1 MFPLLLTLLAAD
13 TTGVG
18 AALRFTVDTTSPAW
32 MRWRSVTDVR
42 PVLRGV
48 YGGEGWRPLWVDV
61 DGRPTPAARAMV
73 RQLGQLRDR
82 GLDPADYD
90 AVALALRADSLDT
103 PTRVAAYDV
112 ALSTATLRVARA
124 LDRGRVS
131 PTVLH
136 RTLRVAREP
145 FAADSLLRA
154 FAADTQAAARLRA
167 LEPPFYQ
174 YRRLLGVLER
184 FRALARDT
192 TLLGLPPMPKVLR
205 PDSAYAGAGGLRRLL
220 TALGDLPA
228 APALGVDTL
237 YDATLQEGVRRFQR
251 RQGLTDDAIIG
262 AGTQARLRRP
272 WRDRIRQVELTLE
285 RWRWL
290 PRTHEVPPLIVNIP
304 AFRLYGLRQLPD
316 LEAETL
322 TMDVVV
328 GTAVTHDTPLLA
340 AMLEAV
346 NFQPHWNVPTSIAT
360 KEIKPKALANPG
372 YLAKERYELLRGSR
386 VVPITPEA
394 IAEIGN
400 GVRVRQ
406 MPGPGNALGRVKF
419 VMPNRE
425 DIYLHDTPSRG
436 LFARTRRDFSH
447 GCIRVVDPAALARWA
462 LRDLPEWTP
471 ERIDS
476 AMAGDRQVW
485 VALPRKI
492 PVYLV
497 YQSVVVRESGE
508 AFLYPDIY
516 GHDATLDAALR
527 KGYPFAGTALASAR

>member
-1 MFPLLLTLLAAD
+1 MFPLLLALLSAD

-18 AALRFTVDTTSPAW
+18 AALRFTVDTAPPAW
-32 MRWRSVTDVR
+32 MRWRTTTDVR
-42 PVLRGV
+42 AVLRTV
-48 YGGEGWRPLWVDV
+48 YGAEGWRPLWVGT
-61 DGRPTPAARAMV
+61 DGRPTAPARAV
-73 RQLGQLRDR
+73 VAQLQQLRQR

-90 AVALALRADSLDT
+90 ATALATRADSLDT
-103 PTRVAAYDV
+103 PTRIAAYDA
-112 ALSTATLRVARA
+112 ALSVATLRVARA

-136 RTLRVAREP
+136 RTLRLAREP
-145 FAADSLLRA
+145 FAGDSLLRA
-154 FAADTQAAARLRA
+154 FVRDTQPALRLRA

-184 FRALARDT
+184 YRALARDT
-192 TLLGLPPMPKVLR
+192 TLLALPPMPKVLR
-205 PDSAYAGAGGLRRLL
+205 PDSVYVGAGALRRLL

-228 APALGVDTL
+228 APGVVGDTL
-237 YDATLQEGVRRFQR
+237 YDGTLQEGMRRFQR
-251 RQGLTDDAIIG
+251 RQGLTDDAVIG
-262 AGTQARLRRP
+262 VGTQARLRRP
-272 WRDRIRQVELTLE
+272 WGERIRQVELTLE

-290 PRTHEVPPLIVNIP
+290 PRRHEMPPLIVNIP

-322 TMDVVV
+322 SMDVVV
-328 GTAVTHDTPLLA
+328 GTAVTHDTPLLS

-346 NFQPHWNVPTSIAT
+346 NFQPHWNVPTSIAV

-386 VVPITPEA
+386 VVPITPAA
-394 IAEIGN
+394 IAAIGN

-406 MPGPGNALGRVKF
+406 MPGPGNALGRLKF
-419 VMPNRE
+419 VMPNPQ

-462 LRDLPEWTP
+462 LRDLPDWTG

-476 AMAGDRQVW
+476 AMAGDRQLL

-516 GHDATLDAALR
+516 GHDRTLDAALR
-527 KGYPFAGTALASAR
+527 QGYPFPGTALASAP